1 MPAIIRC
8 YLQKRREGRRR
19 WKITCEILHWPHP
32 QERNPTGRGYDMLSE
47 RGRIPLGNFDVNKKP
62 TYGSVIIGT
71 ESRDISR
78 ESYVTLA
85 RSFLVVLGSSPL
97 WEKIN
102 RFVRCLWKRCCRIQ
116 WWNQE
121 LNSRGWRKRN
131 RIICNYLKIALRLK
145 MFASNGRKWLIRLSG
160 VFGNYWLQW
169 WIIFI
174 EELRGYWNGHSKN
187 EKRVCDFRICRD
199 CLFKVKKKKYCWL

>member
-1 MPAIIRC
+1 
-8 YLQKRREGRRR
+8 
-19 WKITCEILHWPHP
+19 
-32 QERNPTGRGYDMLSE
+32 MLSE

-71 ESRDISR
+71 ESREI
-78 ESYVTLA
+78 YVTLA

-121 LNSRGWRKRN
+121 LNSREWRKRN

-145 MFASNGRKWLIRLSG
+145 VFASNGRKWLIRLSG

-187 EKRVCDFRICRD
+187 EKRVERM
-199 CLFKVKKKKYCWL
+199 KKKKYCWL

>member
-1 MPAIIRC
+1 MEDHVWDIALATSTGSWNEIQLAEGMICYRKGGGFLWGILTSIRS
-8 YLQKRREGRRR
+8 Q
-19 WKITCEILHWPHP
+19 
-32 QERNPTGRGYDMLSE
+32 
-47 RGRIPLGNFDVNKKP
+47 
-62 TYGSVIIGT
+62 YGSVIIGT

-78 ESYVTLA
+78 EIYVTLA

-121 LNSRGWRKRN
+121 LNSRGWRKSN
-131 RIICNYLKIALRLK
+131 RIICNYLKIALK
-145 MFASNGRKWLIRLSG
+145 VFASNGRKWLIRLSG